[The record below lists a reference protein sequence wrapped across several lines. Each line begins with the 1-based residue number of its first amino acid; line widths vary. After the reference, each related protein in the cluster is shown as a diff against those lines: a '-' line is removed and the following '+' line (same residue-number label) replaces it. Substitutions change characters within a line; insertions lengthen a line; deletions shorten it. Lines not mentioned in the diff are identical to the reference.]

1 MVEYNED
8 NIDAV
13 EHLSRDVQ
21 EKICNWLVKNYPYP
35 RPKPKQ
41 FYFTLEYGYPLWAY
55 RDGRTYCAY
64 LKSNIYNEK
73 SSHICCRSSVSYDD
87 AKWKALWK
95 LFSIIEKTKVL
106 HTLEEVCM
114 YIDLHC

>member
-35 RPKPKQ
+35 
-41 FYFTLEYGYPLWAY
+41 L
-55 RDGRTYCAY
+55 
-64 LKSNIYNEK
+64 S
-73 SSHICCRSSVSYDD
+73 
-87 AKWKALWK
+87 
-95 LFSIIEKTKVL
+95 KTKTVL
-106 HTLEEVCM
+106 LHIRVWISIMGISRWENVLCIFEVKH
-114 YIDLHC
+114 IQ